1 MSPEPKPRT
10 FKDRALLIVIFYDG
24 PWERLSTFLL
34 GVYRDGREEY
44 RWIIP
49 EHPAGWRKV
58 LLAIATRAEQRDVIW
73 RTKYAVRNRNP
84 PARWKRG
91 TGNGDP
97 EA

>member
-10 FKDRALLIVIFYDG
+10 FKDRALLIAIFYES

-49 EHPAGWRKV
+49 EHPAGWWKV

-73 RTKYAVRNRNP
+73 RAKYAVRNRNP